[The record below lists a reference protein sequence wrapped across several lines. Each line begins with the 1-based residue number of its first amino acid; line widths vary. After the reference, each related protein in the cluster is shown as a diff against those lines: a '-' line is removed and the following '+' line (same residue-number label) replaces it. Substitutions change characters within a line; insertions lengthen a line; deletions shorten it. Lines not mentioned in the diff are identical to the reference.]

1 MPMTGYG
8 PWFGWVFMV
17 LFWIFV
23 VASVVW
29 VALTLSR
36 PQTGPTDEGD
46 ALRILRERLARGE
59 IDIDE
64 FKARRAAIEESR
76 R

>member
-1 MPMTGYG
+1 MGYG
-8 PWFGWVFMV
+8 SWFGWVFMT

-23 VASVVW
+23 ISGLVW
-29 VALTLSR
+29 LAITLAHS
-36 PQTGPTDEGD
+36 QTRSTDD
-46 ALRILRERLARGE
+46 SSALRILQERLARGD
-59 IDIDE
+59 IDVDE